1 MSTLSLVLIAIAGT
15 GLTLLVLICC
25 GALIEVFQQLE
36 QVRTTIKLD
45 DKPIPLEL
53 RSGGTSVTD
62 LGLPSALVDIP
73 EMILIFLSSKCV
85 TCKSIAHA
93 FRGGAPERVWFILE
107 TDEDG
112 RKELSDVLSATESRI
127 VWDKSGEI
135 ATVAGIDITPSVLT
149 LSYGTIVRAYA
160 VSSAHQVF
168 ALIPTVLPAAIL
180 QANGREPAMATST
193 S

>member
-1 MSTLSLVLIAIAGT
+1 MSTLGLVLIAIAGT
-15 GLTLLVLICC
+15 GLTLLVLTCC
-25 GALIEVFQQLE
+25 GALVEVFQQLE

-62 LGLPSALVDIP
+62 LGLPPVLAEIP

-107 TDEDG
+107 TDADG
-112 RKELSDVLSATESRI
+112 RKELSAALSTTESRI
-127 VWDKSGEI
+127 VWDKTGQI
-135 ATVAGIDITPSVLT
+135 AKVAGIDITPSVVT
-149 LSYGTIVRAYA
+149 LSYGAIVRAYA

-180 QANGREPAMATST
+180 QGNGDEPAMATST
-193 S
+193 P